1 MPDTT
6 EHYVTREELEIAL
19 GRFENKMDA
28 HFNALEQRFVALEQ
42 RFLGI
47 DGKFNGID
55 AKFNNQRT
63 LLLGIALGVIAQI
76 INAWILHLK

>member
-19 GRFENKMDA
+19 GRLENKMDA
-28 HFNALEQRFVALEQ
+28 HFNTMNAKFN
-42 RFLGI
+42 GI
-47 DGKFNGID
+47 DAKFNGID

-63 LLLGIALGVIAQI
+63 LLWGIALGVLAQI
-76 INAWILHLK
+76 VNAWILHLKP